1 MNASNSDSEV
11 GESKSSGLLSLPA
24 AFIKKLYT
32 NTGPLSD
39 QQELQNVESQDN
51 VDVDKNNENEEIG
64 EVSKSLMSLIDSA
77 QILFNDNNSFE
88 AVKNRANQI
97 SDVSESN
104 HVLFSLANILKK
116 VSKKYVIEKQDHV
129 FALPQEI
136 LKKFKF
142 SKDYLDRSAALKK
155 QCKKIQSVTDLNVCL
170 HAIYEL
176 FYSVY
181 EDAYADKAELENF
194 LFNIGAQISR
204 IGDKLNTVAEEQI
217 SDLEIQGDLN
227 IKMNDAVSVINKNI
241 MSGNDLAS
249 LKNTVKVQLD
259 TLQNIVE
266 EERQIVKAQETRVHR
281 NVKALANQVNEL
293 KLEAQ
298 ELRDKVKSEREQA
311 LRDPLTGLYNRQA
324 YNEKITEIFSANEEN
339 KGNFSLLIWDID
351 HFKKFNDL
359 YGHVVGDK
367 VLKTVA
373 DKLTKLLKD
382 NYFLA
387 RYGGEEFTMLIPELP
402 IEKSKEYADD
412 VRNEVS
418 NIAFMVKGKKVQ
430 ITISCGI
437 ADIQANDNA
446 QGIFERADKA
456 LYAAKE
462 QGRNRVNIYTIT

>member
-77 QILFNDNNSFE
+77 QTLFNDNNSFE

-170 HAIYEL
+170 QAIYEL